1 MVMMEYQKT
10 IKEEVSYCGVGLH
23 TGAKS
28 TIVLK
33 PAPAFSGIKFV
44 RVDLPQKPTIRAEIS
59 SAVFAPRRTTLRAGN
74 VEVHT
79 VEHLMA
85 ALMGLGIDNLTIE
98 INANEIPE
106 VDGSAAPFV
115 EMLTRAGIQNQ
126 EEEKTRRTLT
136 QPISISENGAS
147 IIATPAN
154 ELKISF
160 VLDYN
165 HPFVEIQFASFPITR
180 EIFEKELS
188 PARTFCLKTEVP
200 ELIKQGCGKGANHG
214 NTVVIEDNTVRD
226 GKLRFANEFVR
237 HKILDLIGDLLLGPP
252 FNAHIFATRSGHRL
266 NIALLRKI
274 QKHFAEE
281 DTPRNQTLDIEEIQK
296 ILPHRYPFL
305 LVDKIIEMVEDKKI
319 VGIKNVTF
327 NEPFFSGHFPG
338 KPIMPGVLIV
348 EAMAQTAGALILKKW
363 KGSGKLAYLAAID
376 KVKLR
381 HPVFPG
387 DQLKLEIEV
396 KRIREE
402 AGKVAAIARVD
413 NRIVAEAELL
423 FSLSHA

>member
-1 MVMMEYQKT
+1 MVEYQRT
-10 IKEEVSYCGVGLH
+10 IKEKITYCGIGLH
-23 TGAKS
+23 TGVKS
-28 TIVLK
+28 TITLK
-33 PAPAFSGIKFV
+33 SAPPFSGIKLV
-44 RVDLPQKPTIRAEIS
+44 RVDLPQKPVINAEIS
-59 SAVFAPRRTTLRAGN
+59 SVVPAPRRTTLRTDG

-98 INANEIPE
+98 IDANEIPE

-115 EMLTRAGIQNQ
+115 EMLTKAGIQ
-126 EEEKTRRTLT
+126 EYKIKKTRRSLFRA
-136 QPISISENGAS
+136 ISVSEDGAS
-147 IIATPAN
+147 IIATPAD

-160 VLDYN
+160 ILDYN
-165 HPFVEIQFASFPITR
+165 NSFIKTQFASFPITP

-188 PARTFCLKTEVP
+188 PARTFCLETEIE
-200 ELIKQGCGKGANHG
+200 ELIKKGCGKGAHHG
-214 NTVVIEDNTVRD
+214 NTIVVENNTIRN
-226 GKLRFANEFVR
+226 GKLRFENEFVR
-237 HKILDLIGDLLLGPP
+237 HKILDLIGDILLCQP

-266 NIALLRKI
+266 NIALMRKI
-274 QKHFAEE
+274 QKHFAEK
-281 DTPRNQTLDIEEIQK
+281 DAPTSQLDIKEIQE

-305 LVDKIIEMVEDKKI
+305 LIDRIVELVEDKTI

-348 EAMAQTAGALILKKW
+348 EAMAQTAGILMLKKW

-387 DQLKLEIEV
+387 DQLRLEVEV
-396 KRIREE
+396 KRIRQE

-413 NRIVAEAELL
+413 NKIVAEAELL
-423 FSLSHA
+423 FSLSRV

>member
-1 MVMMEYQKT
+1 MEYQRT
-10 IKEEVSYCGVGLH
+10 IKEEVSYSGIGLH
-23 TGAKS
+23 TGVKS
-28 TIVLK
+28 TVVLK
-33 PAPAFSGIKFV
+33 PAPPFSGIKLV
-44 RVDLPQKPTIRAEIS
+44 RVDLPQKTVINAEIS
-59 SAVFAPRRTTLRAGN
+59 SVISAPRRTTLRAGN

-98 INANEIPE
+98 VNANEIPE
-106 VDGSAAPFV
+106 VDGSAAPFI
-115 EMLTRAGIQNQ
+115 EKLIKAGIQDQ
-126 EEEKTRRTLT
+126 KEKKIRRTLAR
-136 QPISISENGAS
+136 PISISEDSAS
-147 IIATPAN
+147 IIAIPAD

-160 VLDYN
+160 ILDYD
-165 HPFVEIQFASFPITR
+165 HSFIETQFASFLITQA
-180 EIFEKELS
+180 IFEKELS

-200 ELIKQGCGKGANHG
+200 ELIKQGCGKGAHHG
-214 NTVVIEDNTVRD
+214 NTVVIEENTVKD
-226 GKLRFANEFVR
+226 GRLRFANEFVR
-237 HKILDLIGDLLLGPP
+237 HKILDLMGDLLLGQPL
-252 FNAHIFATRSGHRL
+252 NAHILATRSGHRL
-266 NIALLRKI
+266 NIALMRKI

-281 DTPRNQTLDIEEIQK
+281 DAPDSQVLDIEEIQE

-305 LVDKIIEMVEDKKI
+305 LVDKIIEMVENKAI

-348 EAMAQTAGALILKKW
+348 EAMAQTAGVLMLKKW
-363 KGSGKLAYLAAID
+363 KGSGKLAYLAAIN

-387 DQLKLEIEV
+387 DQLRLEIEV
-396 KRIREE
+396 KRIRQE
-402 AGKVAAIARVD
+402 AGKVAAVARVD

-423 FSLSHA
+423 FSLSH